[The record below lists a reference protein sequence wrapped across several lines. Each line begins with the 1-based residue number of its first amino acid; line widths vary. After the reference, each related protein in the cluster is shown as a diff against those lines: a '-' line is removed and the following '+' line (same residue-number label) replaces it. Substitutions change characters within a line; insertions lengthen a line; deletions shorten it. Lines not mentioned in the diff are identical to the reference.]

1 MRYLAAYLMLVVG
14 GNASPSAEDVKA
26 LLATVGVEVSLV
38 LNLLQIESLMV
49 HVNSVYQIFLHCP
62 PLIFLFLLIY
72 HHIHIIQAD
81 DERLSALLTDLE
93 GKNVEELC
101 ALGQEKLMKGAA
113 VSAAAAPA
121 AAASAAP
128 AAAEKPKE
136 KPKVEE
142 VDALDGGMSMFGGSG
157 GAKDY

>member
-1 MRYLAAYLMLVVG
+1 MLVVG

-72 HHIHIIQAD
+72 HHIHII
-81 DERLSALLTDLE
+81 
-93 GKNVEELC
+93 
-101 ALGQEKLMKGAA
+101 
-113 VSAAAAPA
+113 
-121 AAASAAP
+121 
-128 AAAEKPKE
+128 
-136 KPKVEE
+136 
-142 VDALDGGMSMFGGSG
+142 
-157 GAKDY
+157 